1 MDKSQRDQYAA
12 ALRAKQTELVT
23 GLNKREELTVEAEP
37 DLFDEIQRA
46 VDRALAIETLDR
58 NFLLLREVE
67 AALERAADGSY
78 GQCLGCEEEISPKRL
93 AAVPWAQFCLKCQE
107 HADHEERGQSQNVE
121 FLRAA

>member
-58 NFLLLREVE
+58 KFSLLRS
-67 AALERAADGSY
+67 R
-78 GQCLGCEEEISPKRL
+78 
-93 AAVPWAQFCLKCQE
+93 
-107 HADHEERGQSQNVE
+107 
-121 FLRAA
+121 